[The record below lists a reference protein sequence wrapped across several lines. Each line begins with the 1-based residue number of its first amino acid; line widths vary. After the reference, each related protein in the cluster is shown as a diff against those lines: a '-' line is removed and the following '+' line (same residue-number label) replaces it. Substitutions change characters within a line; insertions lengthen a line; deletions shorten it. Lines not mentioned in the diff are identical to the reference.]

1 MRYSAALLLA
11 LAASERREVVVVDM
25 GDATLSLPRRMLAE
39 SGNAMG
45 KSYRPPTVI
54 IDDPPCL
61 QERADEAAA
70 KLEAAMAELPNF
82 YAPVKG
88 RILEQAKGP
97 NRAADRA
104 RGIYKRGKR

>member
-1 MRYSAALLLA
+1 MSYKRSGLTMAETTGEACLVIDDGQTADNIRKLLDL
-11 LAASERREVVVVDM
+11 R
-25 GDATLSLPRRMLAE
+25 T
-39 SGNAMG
+39 
-45 KSYRPPTVI
+45 
-54 IDDPPCL
+54 DPPCL

-70 KLEAAMAELPNF
+70 KLEAAMLEIPNF

-104 RGIYKRGKR
+104 RGIYKRRKQ

>member
-1 MRYSAALLLA
+1 MKYNAALLLA
-11 LAASERREVVVVDM
+11 LAASERQEV
-25 GDATLSLPRRMLAE
+25 L
-39 SGNAMG
+39 
-45 KSYRPPTVI
+45 VI
-54 IDDPPCL
+54 DDGQTADNIRKLLDLRTDPPCL

-70 KLEAAMAELPNF
+70 KLEAAMLEIPNF

-104 RGIYKRGKR
+104 RGIYKRRKQ